1 MMCHFALGGQHQAE
15 EARVGLMKG
24 KEVAITG
31 AGRGIGREVAL
42 LAAREGASVVVND
55 LGASEGGAGADVS
68 PAHEVA
74 ELIKAG
80 GGSAVVNGADIS
92 DPVGAASIV
101 EDAEIGRAHV

>member
-1 MMCHFALGGQHQAE
+1 MVCQFAIVGRNQVEEVSGG
-15 EARVGLMKG
+15 RRKG
-24 KEVAITG
+24 KVVASTG
-31 AGRGIGREVAL
+31 AGRGMGREDAL
-42 LAAREGASVVVND
+42 LAAREGASVAVND

>member
-24 KEVAITG
+24 KVVAITG

-55 LGASEGGAGADVS
+55 LGASAGGAGADVP
-68 PAHEVA
+68 PAHEA
-74 ELIKAG
+74 AASITAG
-80 GGSAVVNGADIS
+80 VGSAVVKAADIS
-92 DPVGAASIV
+92 DPVGGSSTLK
-101 EDAEIGRAHV
+101 H

>member
-1 MMCHFALGGQHQAE
+1 
-15 EARVGLMKG
+15 MKG
-24 KEVAITG
+24 KVVAITG

-42 LAAREGASVVVND
+42 LAAREGASVVVNY

-101 EDAEIGRAHV
+101 EDAVRHFGHLDTVDRKSTRLNSSH